1 MKIWLLVTTEKCL
14 KINLASFKDYKEY
27 ITSYYEGTKKEWEP
41 VKVIT
46 IRKGNKS
53 DCAEFTLGYPVFM
66 RKAKDILAPLI
77 NKQAEFL
84 PVDHDEHELYLVNV
98 RSVLDIVDMSNPVER
113 KIKYGYFSEFVHIH
127 PEKIDTDVHIFKIPQ
142 HLGSRIYV
150 SETFKNVVETNKLK
164 GFHFVEVWDTDNSEE
179 LRKERLKQ
187 YDIYFEGSSS
197 RNKLP
202 YSDAWKLV
210 SEKKIMVRNQK
221 NIIHNKE
228 GTILFGEIF
237 EDESIQWIDPI
248 YIPPLFLELEWM
260 VYEVVEIDFLVKEY
274 FAELSIEVNGAR
286 GTPVT
291 FEDNVLE
298 GIVRRHLQIYK
309 DPLTTINLLN
319 LRHVLPN
326 NSDAPVNSLKG
337 IEYAIKVKEV
347 LILDNPSFDVNELKH
362 IPPSLSYLGI
372 RNCGLSSL
380 RIFEELDFPQLSSVY
395 FGNNSINDLSA
406 LIKFSNLSKID
417 VIGNKV
423 EDIRP
428 LNQLPLLEV
437 IILRNNPVRN
447 ISELRLPKLRY
458 LYINSIQSEDWSGL
472 ISNFPA
478 LEYLSVSDEGMT
490 DASKKVVKEII
501 KKKHITVAWTKP
513 ENGLAKIYNH
523 K

>member
-150 SETFKNVVETNKLK
+150 SDTFKNVVETNKLK
-164 GFHFVEVWDTDNSEE
+164 GFHFVEVWDTDNSEG
-179 LRKERLKQ
+179 LRRERLKK

-197 RNKLP
+197 RNRLP

-248 YIPPLFLELEWM
+248 YIPPLFLELEWI
-260 VYEVVEIDFLVKEY
+260 VYEVVEIELLVKEY
-274 FAELSIEVNGAR
+274 FAELSFEVNGAR

-291 FEDNVLE
+291 FEDKVLE

-309 DPLTTINLLN
+309 DPLTTINLLKV
-319 LRHVLPN
+319 RHLAPN
-326 NSDAPVNSLKG
+326 NRESPVTSLKG
-337 IEYAIKVKEV
+337 IEHAIYIKE
-347 LILDNPSFDVNELKH
+347 LGIFDNPNFDVNELKY
-362 IPPSLSYLGI
+362 IPPSLSHLAL

-380 RIFEELDFPQLSSVY
+380 RILDELDLPQLYSV
-395 FGNNSINDLSA
+395 FLADNRIMDLA
-406 LIKFSNLSKID
+406 ELIKFSNLSKID
-417 VIGNKV
+417 IYDNAI

-437 IILRNNPVRN
+437 INLRNNPVQN
-447 ISELRLPKLRY
+447 ISELQLPKLRY
-458 LYINSIQSEDWSGL
+458 LYMSGIQSEDWSGL

-501 KKKHITVAWTKP
+501 KKKHITVAWTKS